1 MIPAKVDPEKQKE
14 FVEQEIQPR
23 LAEAQKGKRVVLFVD
38 ASHFVLAP
46 FLGYLWSAVRIFIQ
60 APCGRQRFNVL
71 AALNAITHEMITVTN
86 DTYITA
92 QSVCELLEKIAN
104 LYIGNPITLFL
115 DNARYQKCALV
126 MEKAKKLEIELCFL
140 PSYSPNLNLIERV
153 WKFVKKKCLYSKY
166 YEKFPAF
173 KETISKC
180 LNDTQTIHKSD
191 LNSLLTLRFQL
202 FQKTQFVTV

>member
-23 LAEAQKGKRVVLFVD
+23 LEQAQKGKRVVLFVD

-92 QSVCELLEKIAN
+92 QSVCELLDRPPCPCQRE
-104 LYIGNPITLFL
+104 
-115 DNARYQKCALV
+115 
-126 MEKAKKLEIELCFL
+126 
-140 PSYSPNLNLIERV
+140 
-153 WKFVKKKCLYSKY
+153 
-166 YEKFPAF
+166 
-173 KETISKC
+173 
-180 LNDTQTIHKSD
+180 
-191 LNSLLTLRFQL
+191 
-202 FQKTQFVTV
+202 